1 MMIIFFLLL
10 FYIINSIT
18 IIQLLLQKMRE
29 LLCSAPLKIFFT
41 NIHL

>member
-1 MMIIFFLLL
+1 MMIIFLLL